1 MADTCTLLTK
11 GEIAREIKRLS
22 TKGENA
28 MITQK
33 LKNAVKS
40 RIDAA
45 RGITK
50 ADVKQFAKDCIPT
63 LLCLG
68 VYMLPSAVGLA
79 NTASEV
85 KITPLQKPLETITS
99 ALTGPIPILV
109 TGGGIA
115 LGGMAWAMG
124 WEQQALMRG
133 VKVAGGGAIA
143 MAAGEFMK
151 STINDQSVTGILF

>member
-1 MADTCTLLTK
+1 
-11 GEIAREIKRLS
+11 
-22 TKGENA
+22 

-79 NTASEV
+79 NTASDV

-151 STINDQSVTGILF
+151 STINTGKDLSGILF

>member
-1 MADTCTLLTK
+1 
-11 GEIAREIKRLS
+11 
-22 TKGENA
+22 

-33 LKNAVKS
+33 LKNAVKN

-50 ADVKQFAKDCIPT
+50 ADVKQFAKNFVPT
-63 LLCLG
+63 LLYLG
-68 VYMLPSAVGLA
+68 VYMIPSAVGFA
-79 NTASEV
+79 NTAADV
-85 KITPLQKPLETITS
+85 KITPLQTPLETITS

-143 MAAGEFMK
+143 MAAGEFMR
-151 STINDQSVTGILF
+151 STINTGKELSGILF

>member
-1 MADTCTLLTK
+1 MV
-11 GEIAREIKRLS
+11 
-22 TKGENA
+22 
-28 MITQK
+28 TQK
-33 LKNAVKS
+33 LKNAVKR

-45 RGITK
+45 KGITK

-79 NTASEV
+79 NTASDV

-151 STINDQSVTGILF
+151 STINTGKDLSDILF

>member
-1 MADTCTLLTK
+1 
-11 GEIAREIKRLS
+11 
-22 TKGENA
+22 

-45 RGITK
+45 KGITK

-79 NTASEV
+79 NESV
-85 KITPLQKPLETITS
+85 QITPLEKPLQTITQ

-151 STINDQSVTGILF
+151 STINTGKDLSGILF

>member
-1 MADTCTLLTK
+1 MV
-11 GEIAREIKRLS
+11 
-22 TKGENA
+22 
-28 MITQK
+28 TQK
-33 LKNAVKS
+33 LKNAVKN

-79 NTASEV
+79 HTASDV

-151 STINDQSVTGILF
+151 STINTGKDLSGILF

>member
-1 MADTCTLLTK
+1 MPEKIYRFFKK
-11 GEIAREIKRLS
+11 GEII
-22 TKGENA
+22 
-28 MITQK
+28 MVTQK
-33 LKNAVKS
+33 LKNAVKR

-45 RGITK
+45 KGITK

-79 NTASEV
+79 NEV
-85 KITPLQKPLETITS
+85 EITPLTIPP

-151 STINDQSVTGILF
+151 STINDGKSLSGILF

>member
-1 MADTCTLLTK
+1 
-11 GEIAREIKRLS
+11 
-22 TKGENA
+22 

-33 LKNAVKS
+33 LKNAVKN

-63 LLCLG
+63 LLYLG
-68 VYMLPSAVGLA
+68 VYMIPSAVGFA

>member
-1 MADTCTLLTK
+1 
-11 GEIAREIKRLS
+11 
-22 TKGENA
+22 

-45 RGITK
+45 KGITK

-79 NTASEV
+79 NESV
-85 KITPLQKPLETITS
+85 QITPLEKPLQTITQ

>member
-1 MADTCTLLTK
+1 
-11 GEIAREIKRLS
+11 
-22 TKGENA
+22 

-143 MAAGEFMK
+143 MAAGEFMR
-151 STINDQSVTGILF
+151 STINTGKELSGILF

>member
-1 MADTCTLLTK
+1 
-11 GEIAREIKRLS
+11 
-22 TKGENA
+22 

-45 RGITK
+45 KGITK

-63 LLCLG
+63 LLCLS

-79 NTASEV
+79 NESV
-85 KITPLQKPLETITS
+85 QITPLEKPLQTITK
-99 ALTGPIPILV
+99 ALTGPISILV

>member
-1 MADTCTLLTK
+1 
-11 GEIAREIKRLS
+11 
-22 TKGENA
+22 

-151 STINDQSVTGILF
+151 STINTGKDLSGILF

>member
-1 MADTCTLLTK
+1 
-11 GEIAREIKRLS
+11 
-22 TKGENA
+22 

-45 RGITK
+45 KGITK

-79 NTASEV
+79 NETV
-85 KITPLQKPLETITS
+85 QITPLEKPLQTITK
-99 ALTGPIPILV
+99 ALTDPIPILV

-133 VKVAGGGAIA
+133 VKVASGGAIA

>member
-1 MADTCTLLTK
+1 
-11 GEIAREIKRLS
+11 
-22 TKGENA
+22 

-33 LKNAVKS
+33 LKNAVKN

-143 MAAGEFMK
+143 MAAGEFMR
-151 STINDQSVTGILF
+151 STINTGKELSGILF

>member
-1 MADTCTLLTK
+1 
-11 GEIAREIKRLS
+11 
-22 TKGENA
+22 

-45 RGITK
+45 KGITK

-79 NTASEV
+79 STASEV

-151 STINDQSVTGILF
+151 STINTGKDLSGILF

>member
-1 MADTCTLLTK
+1 MPEKIYRFSKK
-11 GEIAREIKRLS
+11 GEII
-22 TKGENA
+22 
-28 MITQK
+28 MVTQK

-50 ADVKQFAKDCIPT
+50 ADVKQFAKDCVPT
-63 LLCLG
+63 ILCLG
-68 VYMLPSAVGLA
+68 VYMLPAAVGMA
-79 NTASEV
+79 TEKV
-85 KITPLQKPLETITS
+85 DITPLEMPLQTITK

-151 STINDQSVTGILF
+151 STINAGKEVTGILF

>member
-1 MADTCTLLTK
+1 MV
-11 GEIAREIKRLS
+11 
-22 TKGENA
+22 
-28 MITQK
+28 TQK

-45 RGITK
+45 KGITK

-79 NTASEV
+79 NTASDV

-151 STINDQSVTGILF
+151 STINTGKDLSGILF

>member
-1 MADTCTLLTK
+1 MV
-11 GEIAREIKRLS
+11 
-22 TKGENA
+22 
-28 MITQK
+28 TQK
-33 LKNAVKS
+33 LKNAVKK

-79 NTASEV
+79 NTASDV

-151 STINDQSVTGILF
+151 STINTGKDLSGILF

>member
-1 MADTCTLLTK
+1 MV
-11 GEIAREIKRLS
+11 
-22 TKGENA
+22 
-28 MITQK
+28 TQK

-45 RGITK
+45 KGITK

-79 NTASEV
+79 NESV
-85 KITPLQKPLETITS
+85 QITPLNKPLQTITT

>member
-1 MADTCTLLTK
+1 
-11 GEIAREIKRLS
+11 
-22 TKGENA
+22 

-33 LKNAVKS
+33 LKNAVKN

-124 WEQQALMRG
+124 REQQALMRG

-143 MAAGEFMK
+143 MAAGEFMR
-151 STINDQSVTGILF
+151 STINTGKELSGILF

>member
-1 MADTCTLLTK
+1 
-11 GEIAREIKRLS
+11 
-22 TKGENA
+22 

-79 NTASEV
+79 NESV
-85 KITPLQKPLETITS
+85 QITPLEKPLQTIT
-99 ALTGPIPILV
+99 
-109 TGGGIA
+109 
-115 LGGMAWAMG
+115 AWHGRWAG
-124 WEQQALMRG
+124 SSRHSCAASRSPAAARSPWRQASL
-133 VKVAGGGAIA
+133 
-143 MAAGEFMK
+143 
-151 STINDQSVTGILF
+151 

>member
-1 MADTCTLLTK
+1 MV
-11 GEIAREIKRLS
+11 
-22 TKGENA
+22 
-28 MITQK
+28 TQK

-45 RGITK
+45 KGITK

-79 NTASEV
+79 NTASDV
-85 KITPLQKPLETITS
+85 KITPLQKPLEKPLQTITK

>member
-1 MADTCTLLTK
+1 M
-11 GEIAREIKRLS
+11 IA
-22 TKGENA
+22 
-28 MITQK
+28 QK

-45 RGITK
+45 KGITK

-79 NTASEV
+79 NETV
-85 KITPLQKPLETITS
+85 QITPLEKPLQTITK
-99 ALTGPIPILV
+99 ALTDPIPILV
-109 TGGGIA
+109 TGGIA

-151 STINDQSVTGILF
+151 STINHQSVTGILF

>member
-1 MADTCTLLTK
+1 
-11 GEIAREIKRLS
+11 
-22 TKGENA
+22 

-50 ADVKQFAKDCIPT
+50 TDVKQFAKDCIPT

-79 NTASEV
+79 NESV
-85 KITPLQKPLETITS
+85 QITPLEKPLQTITQ

-151 STINDQSVTGILF
+151 STINTGKDLSGILF

>member
-1 MADTCTLLTK
+1 
-11 GEIAREIKRLS
+11 
-22 TKGENA
+22 

-45 RGITK
+45 KGITK
-50 ADVKQFAKDCIPT
+50 TDIKQFSKDCIPT

-79 NTASEV
+79 NTASDV

-151 STINDQSVTGILF
+151 STINTGKDLSGILF

>member
-1 MADTCTLLTK
+1 MV
-11 GEIAREIKRLS
+11 
-22 TKGENA
+22 
-28 MITQK
+28 TQK
-33 LKNAVKS
+33 LKNAVKK

-79 NTASEV
+79 NETV
-85 KITPLQKPLETITS
+85 QITPLEKPLQTITK
-99 ALTGPIPILV
+99 ALTDPIPILV

-124 WEQQALMRG
+124 WEQQ
-133 VKVAGGGAIA
+133 
-143 MAAGEFMK
+143 
-151 STINDQSVTGILF
+151 SVTGILF

>member
-1 MADTCTLLTK
+1 MPEKIYRFSKK
-11 GEIAREIKRLS
+11 GEII
-22 TKGENA
+22 
-28 MITQK
+28 MVTQK

-79 NTASEV
+79 NEV
-85 KITPLQKPLETITS
+85 EITPLNKPLQTITT

-151 STINDQSVTGILF
+151 STINDGKSLSGILF

>member
-1 MADTCTLLTK
+1 MV
-11 GEIAREIKRLS
+11 
-22 TKGENA
+22 
-28 MITQK
+28 TQK
-33 LKNAVKS
+33 LKNAVKN
-40 RIDAA
+40 RINAA

-79 NTASEV
+79 NTASDV

-115 LGGMAWAMG
+115 LGGMAWAVG

-151 STINDQSVTGILF
+151 STINTGKDLSGILF

>member
-1 MADTCTLLTK
+1 
-11 GEIAREIKRLS
+11 
-22 TKGENA
+22 

-79 NTASEV
+79 NESIQ
-85 KITPLQKPLETITS
+85 ITPLETITS

>member
-1 MADTCTLLTK
+1 
-11 GEIAREIKRLS
+11 
-22 TKGENA
+22 

-79 NTASEV
+79 STASEV

-143 MAAGEFMK
+143 MAAGEFMR
-151 STINDQSVTGILF
+151 STINTGKELSGILF

>member
-1 MADTCTLLTK
+1 
-11 GEIAREIKRLS
+11 
-22 TKGENA
+22 

-68 VYMLPSAVGLA
+68 V
-79 NTASEV
+79 
-85 KITPLQKPLETITS
+85 
-99 ALTGPIPILV
+99 
-109 TGGGIA
+109 
-115 LGGMAWAMG
+115 
-124 WEQQALMRG
+124 
-133 VKVAGGGAIA
+133 
-143 MAAGEFMK
+143 
-151 STINDQSVTGILF
+151 

>member
-1 MADTCTLLTK
+1 MV
-11 GEIAREIKRLS
+11 
-22 TKGENA
+22 
-28 MITQK
+28 TQK

-45 RGITK
+45 KGITK

-68 VYMLPSAVGLA
+68 GYMLPSAVGLA
-79 NTASEV
+79 NESV
-85 KITPLQKPLETITS
+85 QITPLETITS

>member
-1 MADTCTLLTK
+1 MPEKIYRFFKK
-11 GEIAREIKRLS
+11 GEII
-22 TKGENA
+22 
-28 MITQK
+28 MVTQK

-45 RGITK
+45 KGITK

-68 VYMLPSAVGLA
+68 VYMIPSAVGFA
-79 NTASEV
+79 NTAADV

-151 STINDQSVTGILF
+151 STINTGKDLSGILF

>member
-1 MADTCTLLTK
+1 MV
-11 GEIAREIKRLS
+11 
-22 TKGENA
+22 
-28 MITQK
+28 TQK
-33 LKNAVKS
+33 LKNAVKNAVKS

-45 RGITK
+45 RSITK
-50 ADVKQFAKDCIPT
+50 ADVKQFAKDCVPT

-68 VYMLPSAVGLA
+68 FYMIPAAVGFA
-79 NTASEV
+79 KEKV
-85 KITPLQKPLETITS
+85 EITPLQMPLQTITG

-151 STINDQSVTGILF
+151 STINSGKEITGILF

>member
-1 MADTCTLLTK
+1 MV
-11 GEIAREIKRLS
+11 
-22 TKGENA
+22 
-28 MITQK
+28 TQK

-45 RGITK
+45 KGITK
-50 ADVKQFAKDCIPT
+50 SDIKQFAKDCIPT

-79 NTASEV
+79 NTASDV
-85 KITPLQKPLETITS
+85 KITPLQTPLETITS

-151 STINDQSVTGILF
+151 STINTGKDLSGILF

>member
-1 MADTCTLLTK
+1 
-11 GEIAREIKRLS
+11 
-22 TKGENA
+22 

-79 NTASEV
+79 STASEV

-151 STINDQSVTGILF
+151 STINTGKDLSGILF

>member
-1 MADTCTLLTK
+1 
-11 GEIAREIKRLS
+11 
-22 TKGENA
+22 

-143 MAAGEFMK
+143 MAAG
-151 STINDQSVTGILF
+151 QSVTGILF

>member
-1 MADTCTLLTK
+1 
-11 GEIAREIKRLS
+11 
-22 TKGENA
+22 

-85 KITPLQKPLETITS
+85 KITPLQKPLQTITK

-143 MAAGEFMK
+143 MAAGEFMR
-151 STINDQSVTGILF
+151 STINTGKELSGILF

>member
-1 MADTCTLLTK
+1 MV
-11 GEIAREIKRLS
+11 
-22 TKGENA
+22 
-28 MITQK
+28 TQK
-33 LKNAVKS
+33 LKNAVKN
-40 RIDAA
+40 RINAA

-79 NTASEV
+79 NTASDV

-151 STINDQSVTGILF
+151 STINTGKDLSGILF

>member
-1 MADTCTLLTK
+1 MPEKIHCFSK
-11 GEIAREIKRLS
+11 
-22 TKGENA
+22 KGENI
-28 MITQK
+28 MVTQK

-45 RGITK
+45 KSITK
-50 ADVKQFAKDCIPT
+50 ADVKQFAKDCVPT
-63 LLCLG
+63 ILCLG
-68 VYMLPSAVGLA
+68 VYMLPAAVGMA
-79 NTASEV
+79 TEKV
-85 KITPLQKPLETITS
+85 DITPLEMPLQTITK

-133 VKVAGGGAIA
+133 VKVAGGGAVA

-151 STINDQSVTGILF
+151 STINAGKEVTGILF